1 MNEWYPEEEED
12 GDDKGMVHL
21 KVVWEEVAFFFFFFK
36 LLTDVSYWR
45 FFIWKYMKKVKKIN
59 YYIELLC
66 IIRSF
71 LLNNLVLLLYQSDCI
86 RCGEAYTI
94 QVSVIAQSML
104 PSAHFHCSVAQLGS

>member
-12 GDDKGMVHL
+12 GDDDKGMVHL
-21 KVVWEEVAFFFFFFK
+21 KVVWEKVAGFFFSNFW
-36 LLTDVSYWR
+36 LMSVTDAFLYEN
-45 FFIWKYMKKVKKIN
+45 IWKRWKKIN

-71 LLNNLVLLLYQSDCI
+71 LLNNLILLLYQSDCI

-94 QVSVIAQSML
+94 QESVIAQSML
-104 PSAHFHCSVAQLGS
+104 PSAHFHCSAAQLGS